1 MPGVLNRE
9 IARQERAQENAKDQ
23 LIERLQKE
31 KAALRQAMYELAIE
45 LADARV
51 TAALFMGIGQEDM
64 DEGISGDMAGGS

>member
-9 IARQERAQENAKDQ
+9 IARQEQAQANDKDL

-51 TAALFMGIGQEDM
+51 TAALFMGIGQVDED
-64 DEGISGDMAGGS
+64 EEIFGDIAGGG

>member
-23 LIERLQKE
+23 VIERLQKE

-51 TAALFMGIGQEDM
+51 TAALFMGIGQE
-64 DEGISGDMAGGS
+64 ELYEENSGDTAGGG

>member
-23 LIERLQKE
+23 VIERLQKE

-51 TAALFMGIGQEDM
+51 TAALFMGIGQTDE
-64 DEGISGDMAGGS
+64 DEGISGDMAGGG